1 MIVPDSFLPPESQP
15 WGRSVDQRIAALES
29 VATLNAQSVDNNLK
43 QLAASVN
50 LLANQVTRLNSNSVA
65 YSTDASGTGDSLIST
80 NQIVASL
87 NFARPS
93 WAGNAVILAISSVT
107 TSTVNQTTNPLGAF
121 VRTAIGN
128 DYVSATVDVS
138 TKATAVFSTK
148 VVPLSVTFATTASN
162 IVVSTQIT
170 GTGGS
175 VSNTWS
181 AQLSA
186 IAFWYP

>member
-1 MIVPDSFLPPESQP
+1 MIVPDSYLPPESQP
-15 WGRSVDQRIAALES
+15 WGRSVDQRIASLES
-29 VATLNAQSVDNNLK
+29 VAALNAQNVDNNLK

-80 NQIVASL
+80 NQVVASL

-107 TSTVNQTTNPLGAF
+107 TSTVNQTTNPLGAM

-128 DYVSATVDVS
+128 DYVSTTVDVG

-175 VSNTWS
+175 ISNNWS

>member
-1 MIVPDSFLPPESQP
+1 MIVPDSYLPPESQP
-15 WGRSVDQRIAALES
+15 WGRSVDQRIASLEA
-29 VATLNAQSVDNNLK
+29 VAALNAQNVDNNLK

-80 NQIVASL
+80 NQVVASL

-107 TSTVNQTTNPLGAF
+107 TSTVDQATNPLGAF

-175 VSNTWS
+175 ISNSWS